1 MAGEPRPLEIDV
13 AAATEALEAAG
24 GMPELIPTEGT
35 GYGPPKPP
43 ESKPEVADQTV
54 PPEAPAEEN
63 TESDDFGKFT
73 SLPEEALSPEL
84 QQMQRSMQADYTRKM
99 QEAAPWRKLGEELGV
114 ESPEDFREAL
124 ELRNRLQDPRN
135 WPTMHQELTQYMQSY
150 GMEPEAAAA
159 AADEQLAAIA
169 PEEQIDYSQ
178 FDGDT
183 DLAPVLTQMQAM
195 KARLDKFEQSAQQR
209 EQQQQQERQV
219 QAVAAQLDKMEAA
232 IRAQNP
238 TYGEREIEMI
248 YNIMGEDGNMFAAR
262 DKFESIVGARV
273 ASYVTTKQGAQETT
287 PSPVP
292 GGGVIPSEEA
302 EVLDMDDAHRKAM
315 AFVNELDRADAQ
327 G

>member
-13 AAATEALEAAG
+13 AAAAEALEAAG
-24 GMPELIPTEGT
+24 GMPEVVPTEGT
-35 GYGPPKPP
+35 GYGPPRPV
-43 ESKPEVADQTV
+43 ENKPEEADQTV
-54 PPEAPAEEN
+54 PPEAPEPES

-73 SLPEEALSPEL
+73 ALPEEALSPEL

-135 WPTMHQELTQYMQSY
+135 WPTMQRELTEYMQSY
-150 GMEPEAAAA
+150 GMEPAAAAA
-159 AADEQLAAIA
+159 AADEQMAAIA

-178 FDGDT
+178 YEDT
-183 DLAPVLTQMQAM
+183 DMAPVLTQMQAM
-195 KARLDKFEQSAQQR
+195 QARLDRFEANARQSEQK
-209 EQQQQQERQV
+209 QQQDRQV
-219 QAVAAQLDKMEAA
+219 QAVAAQLDKMETA

-238 TYGEREIEMI
+238 TYGEQEIEMI

-262 DKFESIVGARV
+262 DKFESIIGSRV
-273 ASYVTTKQGAQETT
+273 ASYVTTKRGAQETT

-302 EVLDMDDAHRKAM
+302 EILDVDDAHRKAM